1 MSSTFTNQNT
11 TTPESSSVE
20 SDEDR
25 LDEINDLLADIP
37 EASVGDRGIED
48 HDEMY
53 VLPDPDPES
62 GLYLVMHHST
72 EDGLSHVATVDTDDS
87 EATVARPNRVGG

>member
-1 MSSTFTNQNT
+1 MSSTSTNQNT
-11 TTPESSSVE
+11 TPESSGVE
-20 SDEDR
+20 SDQDR
-25 LDEINDLLADIP
+25 LDEINDLLADTP
-37 EASVGDRGIED
+37 EATVGERGIED
-48 HDEMY
+48 RDEMY

-72 EDGLSHVATVDTDDS
+72 DGLSHVATVDTDDG